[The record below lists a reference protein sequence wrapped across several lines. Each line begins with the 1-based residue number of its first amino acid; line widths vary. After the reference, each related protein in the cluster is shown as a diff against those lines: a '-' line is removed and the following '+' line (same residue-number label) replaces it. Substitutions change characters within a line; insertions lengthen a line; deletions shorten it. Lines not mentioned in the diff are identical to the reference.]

1 MKKEDPRTRKL
12 SEIKETEGI
21 VPFLLSI
28 FRGEANIN
36 EKVGSKLLAEKY
48 FDDVYRAGDPTA
60 PLLLQRQQRFRC
72 LVVLGASTRSIV
84 RKYYQDMIASIRKR
98 LDTLTMALECPE
110 LFEGRTVLLKGLLQR
125 LKALAEII
133 DGSGLLGD
141 DPEEGDTLDKFK
153 PARPPV
159 SRAELDRTIYL
170 ADRWSFLLDILLWSP
185 STSAG
190 LQAKP
195 VRLGLLRELRQH
207 LAETIEAITDSGL
220 TEGIGEV
227 PMPWEIQIEQNRLLA
242 EVNSITGSPEGDF
255 MLMLE
260 RMKEMNDKLERDEH
274 LEESDFPFDLFG

>member
-21 VPFLLSI
+21 VPFLLTI

-170 ADRWSFLLDILLWSP
+170 ADRWLFLLDILLWSP
-185 STSAG
+185 STRAG
-190 LQAKP
+190 IRAKP
-195 VRLGLLRELRQH
+195 TQLVLLRGLRKY
-207 LAETIEAITDSGL
+207 LTEAMDAITYSGL
-220 TEGIGEV
+220 TEGMGEV
-227 PMPWEIQIEQNRLLA
+227 PTPWEIQIAQRRA
-242 EVNSITGSPEGDF
+242 ISEVTSLTGTTEGDYK
-255 MLMLE
+255 LIQE
-260 RMKEMNDKLERDEH
+260 RMRELLKRLELGEQPEDWDT
-274 LEESDFPFDLFG
+274 SFDLFG